1 MPAQY
6 SRLAAVSLLSH
17 DIVPYSGDVASLPCD
32 DIAPLRRD
40 DTVSFPHG
48 DDIARMACASGSEA
62 HVISQGVLLC
72 DGFESGSDG
81 IDLPAGR
88 EVGRGRS
95 DEFGKHRKAHPV
107 ERGKPHICRD
117 SAFEVH

>member
-1 MPAQY
+1 MTKQL
-6 SRLAAVSLLSH
+6 LAIEKLLCMLKDEVH
-17 DIVPYSGDVASLPCD
+17 MHMCLASWPCQRNGD
-32 DIAPLRRD
+32 DIAR
-40 DTVSFPHG
+40 VSFPHG
-48 DDIARMACASGSEA
+48 DAIARMACASGSEA

-81 IDLPAGR
+81 IDWPAGR

-107 ERGKPHICRD
+107 ERGKPLICLD